1 MLQLKSPLT
10 YLLETIVFSQ
20 NRTNAQ
26 GCWKLLQSGWTRPKI
41 IPNTSQG
48 CSHLRGPVGPG
59 PPTFWAG

>member
-41 IPNTSQG
+41 IPNTSSKKLLAIVPFQ
-48 CSHLRGPVGPG
+48 
-59 PPTFWAG
+59 